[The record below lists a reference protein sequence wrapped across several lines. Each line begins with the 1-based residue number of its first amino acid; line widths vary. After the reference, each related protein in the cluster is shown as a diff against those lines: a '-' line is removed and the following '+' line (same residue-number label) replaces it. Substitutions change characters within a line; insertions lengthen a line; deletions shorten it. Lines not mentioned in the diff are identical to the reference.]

1 MKKVYIIGVAVFLS
15 IVAIG
20 YIVWYLQGLKEYEH
34 KQFYQLV
41 PKQASCVVV
50 INDVQALINKVDECE
65 LVSNAF
71 TFIRPIETFKNGLF
85 ALDSLGL
92 LREPVVNDI
101 FKRSC
106 CVVFSKDED
115 SLISSFYFEFTNR
128 QSASH
133 FLDFI
138 NEATSSVHHL
148 AKVSYRTCDI
158 HEIKVSGL
166 QSSLFVAVSDGI
178 AICSVFEKAVKLAI
192 DTIEDSKLCSSASEF
207 NQLVKTTSSAAL
219 VNLYL
224 NFERELDVKAL
235 MFSQSDS
242 TNRSLPFKTFGNWF
256 ASDWDLSQTAIS
268 LSGVFNALNDS
279 SLSKILF
286 DKSIP
291 SVPKIQN
298 LFPSGINYY
307 YQFNFSNSP
316 ARRYENLTT
325 FYHSVCGKENLASD
339 SLLGLIT
346 NEIALVSCA
355 NSITGS
361 DDKYLI
367 MSTNGE
373 MQYQSSLTSFLAP
386 NNLNIK
392 PLDVYQPT
400 KEISFP
406 IFKGFDNQLLS
417 SKLRFILPGVPDRFY
432 TFYDNY
438 IVFSDSI
445 SSLKTYLKKCLL
457 KQFLVN
463 DSDYQHFSKRF
474 SSETNYRF
482 FMTPSYFPTAYKQG
496 LRMDIQKYLNS
507 ESDNLSKFYG
517 FGWQVL
523 VENNLALGNGVITYQ
538 TSHQKE
544 YIPLWQSRLDTSA
557 IGAPFIAFNE
567 NRSDFD
573 LLVQD
578 RNFNLYLLDSDGIIR
593 WKKRLSSKI
602 LGQIQMIKIGN
613 SYYYLFNDKSR
624 VYVVDNDGN
633 TFKGFPI
640 LLSSEATNQ
649 VSCFD
654 YDNTKNYRFFI
665 ACADKSIQLFDLK
678 GLPLKDWKSPKIETV
693 VSQPIQYFRV
703 LDKDYL
709 MVTDANRHYVIDR
722 RGNERLR
729 VTDDSTPS
737 QRSIAKRLMSSR
749 SNSLDLAFINS
760 ENQFSV
766 LTIPSG
772 RCISKSLPDVLS
784 EVVDFELFGDGFLF
798 WNQHELFLT
807 DKQLAVVWRKEY
819 KEETISSLSKFQ
831 LSESDVKI
839 GVSLI
844 SGKIDLLD
852 QGGSSLINNGIEG
865 ITHFSI
871 VSDVHNSG
879 QYELFI
885 GDKNG
890 CLANYSIVA
899 K

>member
-1 MKKVYIIGVAVFLS
+1 MRKVYVIGVAVFLS
-15 IVAIG
+15 IVALG
-20 YIVWYLQGLKEYEH
+20 YIGWYLQGLKEYEH

-50 INDVQALINKVDECE
+50 INDVQALIDKVDECE

-106 CVVFSKDED
+106 CVVFSQIDNT
-115 SLISSFYFEFTNR
+115 LMSSFYFEFTNR

-138 NEATSSVHHL
+138 TDETSYVHHL
-148 AKVSYRTCDI
+148 ATTSYRNYDI
-158 HEIKVSGL
+158 HEVEIKGL
-166 QSSLFVAVSDGI
+166 RDNLYVAVVDGV
-178 AICSVFEKAVKLAI
+178 AICSVFEKGVKAAI
-192 DTIEDSKLCSSASEF
+192 DIIEDPELGISANEF
-207 NQLVKTTSSAAL
+207 NQLVKTTSAASL
-219 VNLYL
+219 VNLYV
-224 NFERELDVKAL
+224 NFDRETELKSL
-235 MFSQSDS
+235 IFSVSDS
-242 TNRSLPFKTFGNWF
+242 ISRPLSFKTFGNWF
-256 ASDWDLSQTAIS
+256 VADWDLSQTSIS
-268 LSGVFNALNDS
+268 LSGVFNSLNDS
-279 SLSKILF
+279 SLAKLLF
-286 DKSIP
+286 DKATPSI
-291 SVPKIQN
+291 PKIQN
-298 LFPSGINYY
+298 QFPVGVNYY
-307 YQFNFSNSP
+307 YQYNFSTP
-316 ARRYENLTT
+316 DDKRYENLVA
-325 FYHSVCGKENLASD
+325 FYHRYRLKRTIDFD
-339 SLLGLIT
+339 SLLTLVA
-346 NEIALVSCA
+346 NEMALVSCT
-355 NSITGS
+355 NSFIEGP
-361 DDKYLI
+361 DKYLI
-367 MSTNGE
+367 MNIKGE
-373 MQYQSSLTSFLAP
+373 MQFQNSIAPFLTTTGEGT
-386 NNLNIK
+386 K
-392 PLDVYQPT
+392 PVDVYEPT
-400 KEISFP
+400 KEISIP
-406 IFKGFDNQLLS
+406 IFKGFDNRQFSNKLAFLL
-417 SKLRFILPGVPDRFY
+417 PDVPDRYY

-438 IVFSDSI
+438 VVFSDSI
-445 SSLKTYLKKCLL
+445 SSLKSYLKKCLL

-463 DSDYQHFSKRF
+463 TSDYAQLSKQFSR
-474 SSETNYRF
+474 ETNYRF
-482 FMTPSYFPTAYKQG
+482 FITPSYFPTAYKQG
-496 LRMDIQKYLNS
+496 LRMDIQKYLNA
-507 ESDNLSKFYG
+507 ESDNLKKFYG

-523 VENNLALGNGVITYQ
+523 VDGNLTLGNSVITYQ

-602 LGQIQMIKIGN
+602 FGQIQMIKIGN
-613 SYYYLFNDKSR
+613 SFYYLFNDKSR
-624 VYVVDNDGN
+624 VYVFDNDGN

-665 ACADKSIQLFDLK
+665 ACTDKSIQLFDLK
-678 GLPLKDWKSPKIETV
+678 GLPLKDWKSPKIESV

-852 QGGSSLINNGIEG
+852 QGGSSLINNGIDG